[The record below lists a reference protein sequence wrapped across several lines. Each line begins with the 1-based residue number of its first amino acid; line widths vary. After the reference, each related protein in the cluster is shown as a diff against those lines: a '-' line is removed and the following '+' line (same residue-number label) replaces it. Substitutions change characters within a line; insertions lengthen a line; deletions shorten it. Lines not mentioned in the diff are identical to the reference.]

1 MNIGEAAKASGI
13 SAKMIR
19 YYESIEL
26 IPKSLRTEAGY
37 RSYTQND
44 LYTLRFIKRSRK
56 LGFSLETI
64 KDLLSLWRDSDRASA
79 DVKAIAQVHI
89 VELEKQISE
98 LTEMRDTLNHLV
110 ETCAGNNRPDC
121 PILRSLATECLDKE
135 CY

>member
-89 VELEKQISE
+89 AELEKQISE

-121 PILRSLATECLDKE
+121 PILRGLATECLDKE
-135 CY
+135 CH